1 LYLTLLIL
9 PPQQVNNVLGD
20 LKDGLMIKDL
30 LLYIGCSIG
39 GLLLL
44 GFAYSMYC
52 IYKLKKALANEL
64 LAGGQSEIEEKLH
77 QADAYI

>member
-1 LYLTLLIL
+1 
-9 PPQQVNNVLGD
+9 
-20 LKDGLMIKDL
+20 
-30 LLYIGCSIG
+30 
-39 GLLLL
+39 
-44 GFAYSMYC
+44 MYC

>member
-1 LYLTLLIL
+1 M
-9 PPQQVNNVLGD
+9 LGD

-30 LLYIGCSIG
+30 LLYVGCSIG

-44 GFAYSMYC
+44 GFVYSMYC
-52 IYKLKKALANEL
+52 VYKLKKALSSEL